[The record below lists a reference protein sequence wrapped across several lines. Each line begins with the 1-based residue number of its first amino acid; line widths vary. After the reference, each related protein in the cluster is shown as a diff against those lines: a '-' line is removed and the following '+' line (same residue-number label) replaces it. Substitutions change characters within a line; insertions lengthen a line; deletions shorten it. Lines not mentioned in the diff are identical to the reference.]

1 VEEIV
6 DLLVRFGIIVV
17 EAMFVIGA
25 VGSAAVII
33 WVGVEDFRILLKP
46 RDEQ

>member
-1 VEEIV
+1 M
-6 DLLVRFGIIVV
+6 DLLIRFGIIVV

-25 VGSAAVII
+25 IGSAAVIL

-46 RDEQ
+46 GDKQ